1 MHERSS
7 KVSELE
13 VLDRIR
19 ELTPLLRDRAVA
31 AEEARRLPD
40 ESVKELKETG
50 VVRLLQP
57 KRFGGLEAD
66 PKLFYESLLSVAGAC
81 GSTGWVTGVV
91 GVHPWQIALF
101 PDKVQHEVWDE
112 DPDTW
117 ASSSYMPGG
126 RMIPTEGG
134 YVLNGRWSFSSGC
147 DHCQWVILGVM
158 LDRGEGSPPEMWNV
172 LIPRSDYRIEDVWH
186 VMGLCGTGSND
197 IIVEDLFVPEHRT
210 LNLVK
215 MFNWESPGLEVNKS
229 PLYKMPFGTMFA
241 NAITGAIIGMAEG
254 ILVENLA
261 YTKARV
267 SKSWGK
273 ATDDPYTVSALGR
286 AASEVDACR
295 TQLLRNIGD
304 MYETALRNEP
314 ITLDARSRARRDQVQ
329 GTARAIA
336 AIDEIFDRSGAGTIS
351 LSNPIQRL
359 WRDAHAGRHH
369 TVNSVDRS
377 LHSYGMTVMEFP
389 PTDVML

>member
-1 MHERSS
+1 
-7 KVSELE
+7 
-13 VLDRIR
+13 
-19 ELTPLLRDRAVA
+19 
-31 AEEARRLPD
+31 
-40 ESVKELKETG
+40 
-50 VVRLLQP
+50 
-57 KRFGGLEAD
+57 
-66 PKLFYESLLSVAGAC
+66 LSVAAAC

-117 ASSSYMPGG
+117 VSSSYMPGG
-126 RMIPTEGG
+126 RMTPTEGG
-134 YVLNGRWSFSSGC
+134 YTLNGRWSFSSGC

-197 IIVEDLFVPEHRT
+197 IIVEDLFVPDHRT
-210 LNLVK
+210 INLVK
-215 MFNWESPGLEVNKS
+215 MFSWESPGLEVNTS
-229 PLYKMPFGTMFA
+229 PLYKMPFGTMFS

-254 ILVENLA
+254 ILAENLEF
-261 YTKARV
+261 TKARV

-273 ATDDPYTVSALGR
+273 ATDDPYTVAALGR

-304 MYETALRNEP
+304 MYDTVLKGDP
-314 ITLDARSRARRDQVQ
+314 ITLDSRSRARRDQVQ

-351 LSNPIQRL
+351 TSNPIQRL

-377 LHSYGMTVMEFP
+377 LHSYGMTLMDFP

>member
-1 MHERSS
+1 M
-7 KVSELE
+7 SEVDVLE
-13 VLDRIR
+13 RIR
-19 ELTPLLRDRAVA
+19 ELTPALRERAAA
-31 AEEARRLPD
+31 AEESRRLPD

-50 VVRLLQP
+50 IVRLLQP
-57 KRFGGLEAD
+57 KRFGGYEAD
-66 PKLFYESLLSVAGAC
+66 PRLFYDSLLTVAASC
-81 GSTGWVTGVV
+81 GSTGWVCGVV

-101 PDKVQHEVWDE
+101 PDEVQHEVWDD

-117 ASSSYMPGG
+117 VSSSYMPGG
-126 RMIPTEGG
+126 RMTPTDGG

-147 DHCQWVILGVM
+147 DHCQWVILGVI
-158 LDRGEGSPPEMWNV
+158 LDRGEGATPEMWNV

-186 VMGLCGTGSND
+186 TMGLCGTGSND
-197 IIVEDLFVPEHRT
+197 IVVEDLFVPSHRT
-210 LNLVK
+210 IDLVK
-215 MFNWESPGLEVNKS
+215 MFSWESPGLDVNAS
-229 PLYKMPFGTMFA
+229 PLYRLPFGTMFS

-254 ILVENLA
+254 ILAENLE

-273 ATDDPYTVSALGR
+273 ASEDPYTVAALGR

-304 MYETALRNEP
+304 MYEAAVKGET
-314 ITLDARSRARRDQVQ
+314 ITVEVRSRARRDQVQ

-336 AIDEIFDRSGAGTIS
+336 AIDEIFDRSGAGTIN

-377 LHSYGMTVMEFP
+377 HHSFGMTAMGFP
-389 PTDVML
+389 PTDVMI

>member
-1 MHERSS
+1 M
-7 KVSELE
+7 SEVE
-13 VLDRIR
+13 VLERIR
-19 ELTPLLRDRAVA
+19 ELAPSLRERAAA

-50 VVRLLQP
+50 IVRLLQP
-57 KRFGGLEAD
+57 KRFGGFEAD
-66 PKLFYESLLSVAGAC
+66 PRLFYESLLAVGASC
-81 GSTGWVTGVV
+81 GSTGWVCGVV

-101 PDKVQHEVWDE
+101 PDKVQHEVWGD

-117 ASSSYMPGG
+117 VSSSYMPGG
-126 RMIPTEGG
+126 RMTATDGG
-134 YVLNGRWSFSSGC
+134 FTLNGRWSFSSGC

-158 LDRGEGSPPEMWNV
+158 LDRGEGAPPEMWNV

-186 VMGLCGTGSND
+186 TMGLCGTGSND
-197 IIVEDLFVPEHRT
+197 IIVEDLFVPAHRAI
-210 LNLVK
+210 NLVS
-215 MFNWESPGLEVNKS
+215 MFSWESPGLEVNTS
-229 PLYKMPFGTMFA
+229 PLYRLPFGTMFS

-254 ILVENLA
+254 ILTENLE

-273 ATDDPYTVSALGR
+273 ASEDPYTVAAIGR
-286 AASEVDACR
+286 AASEIDACR
-295 TQLLRNIGD
+295 TQLLRNIGG
-304 MYETALRNEP
+304 MYEAALKGEP
-314 ITLDARSRARRDQVQ
+314 ITVEARSNARRDQVQ

-369 TVNSVDRS
+369 TINSVDRS
-377 LHSYGMTVMEFP
+377 LHSFGMTAMGFP
-389 PTDVML
+389 PSDVMI

>member
-1 MHERSS
+1 M
-7 KVSELE
+7 SEVDVLE
-13 VLDRIR
+13 SIR
-19 ELTPLLRDRAVA
+19 ELTPLLRERAA
-31 AEEARRLPD
+31 ATEEARRLPD
-40 ESVKELKETG
+40 ESVKELKATG
-50 VVRLLQP
+50 IVRLLQP
-57 KRFGGLEAD
+57 KRFGGYEAD
-66 PKLFYESLLSVAGAC
+66 PRLFYESLFTVAASC
-81 GSTGWVTGVV
+81 GSTGWVCGVV

-101 PDKVQHEVWDE
+101 PDKVQHEVWDD

-117 ASSSYMPGG
+117 VSSSYMPGG
-126 RMIPTEGG
+126 RMTPTDGG
-134 YVLNGRWSFSSGC
+134 YILNGRWSFSSGC

-158 LDRGEGSPPEMWNV
+158 LDRGEGATPEMWNV

-186 VMGLCGTGSND
+186 TMGLCGTGSND
-197 IIVEDLFVPEHRT
+197 IIVEDLFVPSHRT
-210 LNLVK
+210 INLVN
-215 MFNWESPGLEVNKS
+215 MFSWESPGLEVNTS
-229 PLYKMPFGTMFA
+229 PLYRLPFGTMFA

-254 ILVENLA
+254 ILAENLE

-273 ATDDPYTVSALGR
+273 ASDDPYTVAELGR

-295 TQLLRNIGD
+295 TQLLRNIGG
-304 MYETALRNEP
+304 MYDTAVNGEA
-314 ITLDARSRARRDQVQ
+314 ITLEMRSRARRDQVQ
-329 GTARAIA
+329 GTARAMA

-377 LHSYGMTVMEFP
+377 LHSYGMTVMGFP
-389 PTDVML
+389 PSDVMI

>member
-1 MHERSS
+1 M
-7 KVSELE
+7 SEVE
-13 VLDRIR
+13 VLERIR
-19 ELTPLLRDRAVA
+19 ELAPSLRERAAA
-31 AEEARRLPD
+31 AEDARRLPD

-50 VVRLLQP
+50 IVRLLQP
-57 KRFGGLEAD
+57 KRFGGFEAD
-66 PKLFYESLLSVAGAC
+66 PRLFYESLLAVAASC
-81 GSTGWVTGVV
+81 GSTGWVCGVV

-101 PDKVQHEVWDE
+101 PDKVQHEVWGD

-117 ASSSYMPGG
+117 VSSSYMPGG
-126 RMIPTEGG
+126 RMTPTDGG
-134 YVLNGRWSFSSGC
+134 FTLNGRWSFSSGC
-147 DHCQWVILGVM
+147 DHCQWVILGAM
-158 LDRGEGSPPEMWNV
+158 LDRGEGTPPEMWNV
-172 LIPRSDYRIEDVWH
+172 LIPRTEYRIEDVWH
-186 VMGLCGTGSND
+186 TMGLCGTGSND
-197 IIVEDLFVPEHRT
+197 IIVEDLFVPSHRT
-210 LNLVK
+210 INLVN
-215 MFNWESPGLEVNKS
+215 MFAWESPGLEFNTS
-229 PLYKMPFGTMFA
+229 PLYRLPFGTMFS

-254 ILVENLA
+254 ILAENLE

-273 ATDDPYTVSALGR
+273 ASEDPYTVAAIGR

-295 TQLLRNIGD
+295 TQLLRNIGG
-304 MYETALRNEP
+304 MYETALKGEP
-314 ITLDARSRARRDQVQ
+314 IPIEARSNARRDQVQ

-377 LHSYGMTVMEFP
+377 LHSFGMTAMGFP
-389 PTDVML
+389 PSDVMI

>member
-1 MHERSS
+1 M
-7 KVSELE
+7 SELD

-19 ELTPLLRDRAVA
+19 ELAPLLRERAVA

-50 VVRLLQP
+50 LVRLLQP
-57 KRFGGLEAD
+57 KRFGGFEAD
-66 PKLFYESLLSVAGAC
+66 PRLFYESLFTVAAAC
-81 GSTGWVTGVV
+81 GSTGWVSGVV

-101 PDKVQHEVWDE
+101 PDQVQHEVWDD

-117 ASSSYMPGG
+117 VSSSYMPGG
-126 RMIPTEGG
+126 RMTPAEGG

-147 DHCQWVILGVM
+147 DHCQWAILGVM
-158 LDRGEGSPPEMWNV
+158 LDRGEGSAPEMWNV
-172 LIPRSDYRIEDVWH
+172 LIPRTEYRIEDVWN

-197 IIVEDLFVPEHRT
+197 IIVEDLFVPAHRT
-210 LNLVK
+210 INLVK
-215 MFNWESPGLEVNKS
+215 MFGWESPGLEVNTS
-229 PLYKMPFGTMFA
+229 PLYRMPFGTMFS

-254 ILVENLA
+254 ILAENLE

-273 ATDDPYTVSALGR
+273 ATDDPYTVAALGR

-295 TQLLRNIGD
+295 TQLVRNIGD
-304 MYETALRNEP
+304 MYDTVLKGEP
-314 ITLDARSRARRDQVQ
+314 ITLESRSRARRDQVQ
-329 GTARAIA
+329 GTARAIT

>member
-1 MHERSS
+1 M
-7 KVSELE
+7 SEVE
-13 VLDRIR
+13 VLERIR
-19 ELTPLLRDRAVA
+19 ELTPSLRDRAAA
-31 AEEARRLPD
+31 AEEGRRLPD

-50 VVRLLQP
+50 IVKLLQP
-57 KRFGGLEAD
+57 KRFGGHEAD
-66 PKLFYESLLSVAGAC
+66 PRIFYESLLSVAAAC
-81 GSTGWVTGVV
+81 GSTGWVCGVV

-101 PDKVQHEVWDE
+101 PDKVQHEVWGD

-117 ASSSYMPGG
+117 VSSSYMPGG
-126 RMIPTEGG
+126 RMTPTDGG

-158 LDRGEGSPPEMWNV
+158 LDRGEGAPPEMWNV

-197 IIVEDLFVPEHRT
+197 IIVEDLFVPSHRT
-210 LNLVK
+210 INLVN
-215 MFNWESPGLEVNKS
+215 MFNWESPGLEVNTS
-229 PLYKMPFGTMFA
+229 PLYRLPFGTMFA

-254 ILVENLA
+254 ILAENLE

-273 ATDDPYTVSALGR
+273 ASDDPYTVSAIGR

-295 TQLLRNIGD
+295 TQLLRNIGG
-304 MYETALRNEP
+304 MYETALKGEP
-314 ITLDARSRARRDQVQ
+314 ITLEARSTARRDQVE

-377 LHSYGMTVMEFP
+377 LHSYGMTVMGFP
-389 PTDVML
+389 PTDVMI

>member
-1 MHERSS
+1 
-7 KVSELE
+7 VSELE
-13 VLDRIR
+13 VLDKVR
-19 ELTPLLRDRAVA
+19 ELSPLLRDRAVA

-57 KRFGGLEAD
+57 KRFGGFEAE
-66 PKLFYESLLSVAGAC
+66 PKLFYESLLNVAAAC

-117 ASSSYMPGG
+117 VSSSYMPGG
-126 RMIPTEGG
+126 RMTPAEGG

-147 DHCQWVILGVM
+147 DHCQWAILGVM

-210 LNLVK
+210 INLVK
-215 MFNWESPGLEVNKS
+215 MFNWESPGLEVNTS
-229 PLYKMPFGTMFA
+229 PLYRMPFGTMFS

-254 ILVENLA
+254 VLADNLE

-304 MYETALRNEP
+304 MYETVMRGQP
-314 ITLDARSRARRDQVQ
+314 ITLEARSRARRDQVQ

-336 AIDEIFDRSGAGTIS
+336 AIDDIFDRSGAGTIS